1 MPVSRTSANP
11 KDDGRQRPAPRRR
24 RLKGQGIVELALLT
38 PVLLL
43 ILLVAVDFGRAYS
56 ASIEVT
62 SAAREGA
69 AFGSRSSENANNE
82 TAIEDAVLADT
93 PSIYGV
99 AIPRIDI
106 ITGTPTDSYGYEQ
119 VVVTVNY
126 EFQTLVDYPGIPSS
140 IDISRTVTMRVIGS

>member
-1 MPVSRTSANP
+1 MPVSRTSAIL

-24 RLKGQGIVELALLT
+24 RHEGQSIVELALLT
-38 PVLLL
+38 PVLLF
-43 ILLVAVDFGRAYS
+43 ILLIAVDFGRAYS

-62 SAAREGA
+62 NAAREGA
-69 AFGSRSSENANNE
+69 AFGSRSSENANNPS
-82 TAIEDAVLADT
+82 AVKDAVQADT

-99 AIPRIDI
+99 AIEDDDI
-106 ITGTPTDSYGYEQ
+106 LTSTPTDSYGYEQ

-126 EFQTLVDYPGIPSS
+126 KFETLVDYPGIPSS